1 MHYYDVAPTKIVR
14 TDSQHYTYAS
24 ADILA
29 IGMIVKI
36 PVGKKELIG
45 VIVNIAEKPKFATK
59 EIIKTVESTPIP
71 QPLIDTALWMSDYY
85 ATHLALIL
93 STVLPAGVDKKRQL
107 NKATPLPLAS
117 VRKHVQR
124 TPNASQQKAID
135 GILSSSSSTQIL
147 HGITGSG
154 KTLVYIECAKKLFND
169 GKSTVVLV
177 PEISLTS
184 QVVDEF
190 TQIFGDAVL
199 LTHSR
204 QTERERHATWQ
215 QALTATTPKIIIG
228 PRSALFMP
236 LKKLGLI
243 IVDES
248 HEPSYKQEQSPRYS
262 ALRVA
267 TVLAGNHKTTALFGS
282 ATPLISDYYVA
293 KNRKAPIYHLDEIAV
308 AGGIK
313 PDIQLVDMTKK
324 LNFNRHRF
332 ISDKLL
338 LAMEKTL
345 EQNKQVLIFHN
356 RRGTTAVTMCKT
368 CGWMATD
375 PDTDIPLTLH
385 ADKHRL
391 LSHTSS
397 FSMAVPTN
405 CPVCGDVDIIH
416 KGIGTKLLESE
427 LIKLFPNKN
436 IVRFDGDSAAD
447 EGVADQYQAL
457 YEGAIDIII
466 GTQVI
471 AKGLD
476 LPHLLTV
483 GVIQA
488 DTGLALPDF
497 SSDERTF
504 QLLAQVVGRVGR
516 TSQQTNVVVQSYH
529 PSHIAITAGLRQ
541 DYQAFYNDV
550 LTRREV
556 HNFPPFS
563 YLLKLV
569 CVYKTE
575 AAAIKN
581 SKLILKSLRNNAPNH
596 VILTGPSPSFYEKQH
611 GNYRWQIIAKSPLRN
626 ELIEVIKQLP
636 KQHWQ
641 YELDPV
647 NLL

>member
-1 MHYYDVAPTKIVR
+1 
-14 TDSQHYTYAS
+14 
-24 ADILA
+24 
-29 IGMIVKI
+29 MIVKI

-45 VIVNIAEKPKFATK
+45 VVLKPAAKPKFETK
-59 EIIKTVESTPIP
+59 EIISVVESIPIP
-71 QPLIDTALWMSDYY
+71 QPLINTALWMSDYY

-93 STVLPAGVDKKRQL
+93 STMLPTGVDKKRQ
-107 NKATPLPLAS
+107 ATKSPTAPLKPI
-117 VRKHVQR
+117 RKHTER
-124 TPNASQQKAID
+124 IPNQSQQNAIE
-135 GILSSSSSTQIL
+135 GILSSTSSTQIL

-154 KTLVYIECAKKLFND
+154 KTLVYIECAKKLFNM

-184 QVVDEF
+184 QIVDEF
-190 TQIFGDAVL
+190 TQVFGSDVL

-204 QTERERHATWQ
+204 QTERERHTVWRQ
-215 QALTATTPKIIIG
+215 VLTTKTPKIIIG

-236 LKKLGLI
+236 ASQLGLI
-243 IVDES
+243 IIDES

-267 TVLAGNHKTTALFGS
+267 TILASHHKTTALFGS
-282 ATPLISDYYVA
+282 ATPLVSDYYIA
-293 KNRKAPIYHLDEIAV
+293 KQRKAPIYRLNERAV
-308 AGGIK
+308 TDSVK
-313 PDIQLVDMTKK
+313 STTLLVDMTKK

-332 ISDKLL
+332 LSDILL
-338 LAMEKTL
+338 SSIEKTL

-356 RRGTTAVTMCKT
+356 RRGTTAITMCKN

-385 ADKHRL
+385 ADKHKL
-391 LSHTSS
+391 LSHTSDFTMS
-397 FSMAVPTN
+397 VPTN
-405 CPVCGDVDIIH
+405 CPVCGEVDIIH

-427 LIKLFPNKN
+427 LMKLFPSKK
-436 IVRFDGDSAAD
+436 IVRYDGDSDRDAEITD
-447 EGVADQYQAL
+447 HYQEL
-457 YEGAIDIII
+457 YDGTIDIII
-466 GTQVI
+466 GTQVV

-476 LPHLLTV
+476 LPNLLTV

-516 TSQQTNVVVQSYH
+516 TSERTDVVVQSYH
-529 PSHIAITAGLRQ
+529 PSHIAITAGLKQ
-541 DYQAFYNDV
+541 DYASFYNDV
-550 LTRREV
+550 LTRRKA

-575 AAAIKN
+575 SAAIKN
-581 SKLILKSLRNNAPNH
+581 SKLVLKLLRDNTPRH
-596 VILTGPSPSFYEKQH
+596 VIISGPSPSFYEKQH
-611 GNYRWQIIAKSPLRN
+611 GNYHWQIIVKSSSRSDLL
-626 ELIEVIKQLP
+626 EIIKLLP

>member
-14 TDSQHYTYAS
+14 TDSQFFTYAS
-24 ADILA
+24 NDSLSN
-29 IGMIVKI
+29 GTIVKI
-36 PVGKKELIG
+36 PVGKKELLG
-45 VIVNIAEKPKFATK
+45 VVIKASTKPKFDTK
-59 EIIKTVESTPIP
+59 AITSVVESLPLP
-71 QPLIDTALWMSDYY
+71 QPLLNTALWMSNYY

-93 STVLPAGVDKKRQL
+93 STILPTGVDKKRHAD
-107 NKATPLPLAS
+107 KSTPEPLVS
-117 VRKHVQR
+117 IRKNLQR
-124 TPNASQQKAID
+124 IPNRSQQTAID
-135 GILSSSSSTQIL
+135 GILSSNYGTQIL

-154 KTLVYIECAKKLFND
+154 KTLVYIECAKKLFNL

-184 QVVDEF
+184 QIVDEF
-190 TQIFGDAVL
+190 TQIFGDNVI

-204 QTERERHATWQ
+204 QTERERHAVWSQ
-215 QALTATTPKIIIG
+215 VLASKTPKIIIG

-236 LKKLGLI
+236 IQQLGLI

-267 TVLAGNHKTTALFGS
+267 TVLAAQHGSTTLFGS
-282 ATPLISDYYVA
+282 ATPLVSDYYIA
-293 KNRKAPIYHLDEIAV
+293 KQRNAPIYRLDEHAV
-308 AGGIK
+308 VGSLK
-313 PDIQLVDMTKK
+313 STTLLVDMTKK
-324 LNFNRHRF
+324 LNFSRHRF
-332 ISDKLL
+332 LSDKLL
-338 LAMEKTL
+338 TAIEQTL

-356 RRGTTAVTMCKT
+356 RRGTTAVTMCKN

-385 ADKHRL
+385 ADKHLL
-391 LSHTSS
+391 LSHTSA
-397 FSMAVPTN
+397 FSMQVPTH
-405 CPVCGDVDIIH
+405 CPVCGEVDIIH

-427 LIKLFPNKN
+427 LSKLFPNKK
-436 IVRFDGDSAAD
+436 IVRYDGDSSNDAGIAD
-447 EGVADQYQAL
+447 HYQEL
-457 YEGAIDIII
+457 YDGSIDIII
-466 GTQVI
+466 GTQVV

-476 LPHLLTV
+476 LPNLLTV

-516 TSQQTNVVVQSYH
+516 TNKPTTVVVQSYH
-529 PSHIAITAGLRQ
+529 PSHIAITAGLSQ
-541 DYQAFYNDV
+541 DYSTFYNDV
-550 LTRREV
+550 LKRREA
-556 HNFPPFS
+556 HGFPPFT

-581 SKLILKSLRNNAPNH
+581 AKLILTLLRNNAPDY
-596 VILTGPSPSFYEKQH
+596 VTFSGPSPSFYEKQH
-611 GNYRWQIIAKSPLRN
+611 GNYHWQIVAKSPSRSQL
-626 ELIEVIKQLP
+626 LAVIKLLP

>member
-1 MHYYDVAPTKIVR
+1 
-14 TDSQHYTYAS
+14 
-24 ADILA
+24 
-29 IGMIVKI
+29 MIVKI

-45 VIVNIAEKPKFATK
+45 VILKPAAKPKFETK
-59 EIIKTVESTPIP
+59 EIISVVESIPIP
-71 QPLIDTALWMSDYY
+71 QPLINTALWMSDYY

-93 STVLPAGVDKKRQL
+93 STMLPTGVDKKRQTT
-107 NKATPLPLAS
+107 KSPTAPLKPI
-117 VRKHVQR
+117 RKHTER
-124 TPNASQQKAID
+124 IPNQSQQNAIE
-135 GILSSSSSTQIL
+135 GILSSTSGTQIL

-154 KTLVYIECAKKLFND
+154 KTLVYIECAKKLFNM

-184 QVVDEF
+184 QIVDEF
-190 TQIFGDAVL
+190 TQVFGSDVL

-204 QTERERHATWQ
+204 QTERERHTVWRQ
-215 QALTATTPKIIIG
+215 VLTTKTPKIIIG

-236 LKKLGLI
+236 ASQLGLI
-243 IVDES
+243 IIDES

-267 TVLAGNHKTTALFGS
+267 TILASHHKTTALFGS
-282 ATPLISDYYVA
+282 ATPLVNDYYVA
-293 KNRKAPIYHLDEIAV
+293 KQRKAPIYQLNERAV
-308 AGGIK
+308 TDSVK
-313 PDIQLVDMTKK
+313 STTLLVDMTKK

-332 ISDKLL
+332 LSDILL
-338 LAMEKTL
+338 SSIEKTL

-356 RRGTTAVTMCKT
+356 RRGTTAITMCKN

-385 ADKHRL
+385 ADKYKL
-391 LSHTSS
+391 LSHTSDFTMS
-397 FSMAVPTN
+397 VPTN
-405 CPVCGDVDIIH
+405 CPVCGEVDIIH

-427 LIKLFPNKN
+427 LMKLFPSKK
-436 IVRFDGDSAAD
+436 IVRYDGDSDSDAGITD
-447 EGVADQYQAL
+447 HYQEL
-457 YEGAIDIII
+457 YDGTIDIII
-466 GTQVI
+466 GTQVV

-476 LPHLLTV
+476 LPNLLTV

-516 TSQQTNVVVQSYH
+516 TSERTDVVVQSYH
-529 PSHIAITAGLRQ
+529 PSHIAITAGLKQ
-541 DYQAFYNDV
+541 DYASFYNDV
-550 LTRREV
+550 LTRRKA

-575 AAAIKN
+575 SAAIKN
-581 SKLILKSLRNNAPNH
+581 SKLVLKLLRDNTPRH
-596 VILTGPSPSFYEKQH
+596 VIISGPSPSFYEKQH
-611 GNYRWQIIAKSPLRN
+611 GNYHWQIIVKSSSRSDLL
-626 ELIEVIKQLP
+626 EIIKLLP

>member
-1 MHYYDVAPTKIVR
+1 MHYYDIAPTKIVR
-14 TDSQHYTYAS
+14 TDSQFFTYAS
-24 ADILA
+24 SESLHS
-29 IGMIVKI
+29 GMIVKI

-45 VIVNIAEKPKFATK
+45 VVLKPAMKPKFETK
-59 EIIKTVESTPIP
+59 EIISIVESIPIP

-93 STVLPAGVDKKRQL
+93 STILPTGVDKKRQAA
-107 NKATPLPLAS
+107 KSSTVPLMAI
-117 VRKHVQR
+117 RKHTER
-124 TPNASQQKAID
+124 TPNQSQQSAIE
-135 GILSSSSSTQIL
+135 GILSSTSGTQIL

-154 KTLVYIECAKKLFND
+154 KTLVYIECAKKLFNM

-184 QVVDEF
+184 QIVDEF
-190 TQIFGDAVL
+190 TQVFGDNVL

-204 QTERERHATWQ
+204 QTERERHAVWRQ
-215 QALTATTPKIIIG
+215 VLIAKTPKIIIG

-236 LKKLGLI
+236 VSQLGLI
-243 IVDES
+243 IIDES

-267 TVLAGNHKTTALFGS
+267 TILASHHKTTALFGS
-282 ATPLISDYYVA
+282 ATPLVSDYYVA
-293 KNRKAPIYHLDEIAV
+293 KQRKAPIYRLDERAV
-308 AGGIK
+308 TDSVK
-313 PDIQLVDMTKK
+313 STTLLVDMTKK

-332 ISDKLL
+332 LSDILL
-338 LAMEKTL
+338 SSIEKTL

-356 RRGTTAVTMCKT
+356 RRGTTAITMCKN

-385 ADKHRL
+385 ADKHKL
-391 LSHTSS
+391 LSHTSD
-397 FSMAVPTN
+397 FTMPVPTN
-405 CPVCGDVDIIH
+405 CPVCGEVDIIH

-427 LIKLFPNKN
+427 LIKLFPDKK
-436 IVRFDGDSAAD
+436 IVRYDGDSDSDAGIAD
-447 EGVADQYQAL
+447 HYQEL
-457 YEGAIDIII
+457 YDGTIDIII
-466 GTQVI
+466 GTQVV

-476 LPHLLTV
+476 LPNLLTV

-516 TSQQTNVVVQSYH
+516 TSEQTNVVVQSYH
-529 PSHIAITAGLRQ
+529 PSHIAITAGLKQ
-541 DYQAFYNDV
+541 DYEAFYNDILV
-550 LTRREV
+550 RRKA

-563 YLLKLV
+563 YLLKLI

-575 AAAIKN
+575 SAAIKN
-581 SKLILKSLRNNAPNH
+581 SKLVLKLLRDNTPKH
-596 VILTGPSPSFYEKQH
+596 VTISGPSPSFYEKQH
-611 GNYRWQIIAKSPLRN
+611 GNYHWQIIVKSSSRSDL
-626 ELIEVIKQLP
+626 LEVIKLLP

>member
-1 MHYYDVAPTKIVR
+1 MHYYDIAPTKIVR
-14 TDSQHYTYAS
+14 TDSQFFTYAS
-24 ADILA
+24 SESLHS
-29 IGMIVKI
+29 GMIVKI

-45 VIVNIAEKPKFATK
+45 VVLKPAMKPKFETK
-59 EIIKTVESTPIP
+59 EIISIVESIPIP

-93 STVLPAGVDKKRQL
+93 STILPTGVDKKRQAA
-107 NKATPLPLAS
+107 KSSTVPLMAI
-117 VRKHVQR
+117 RKHTER
-124 TPNASQQKAID
+124 TPNQSQQSAIE
-135 GILSSSSSTQIL
+135 GILSSTSGTQIL

-154 KTLVYIECAKKLFND
+154 KTLVYIECAKKLFNM

-184 QVVDEF
+184 QIVDEF
-190 TQIFGDAVL
+190 TQVFGDNVL
-199 LTHSR
+199 PTHSR
-204 QTERERHATWQ
+204 QTERERHAVWRQ
-215 QALTATTPKIIIG
+215 VLIAKTPKIIIG

-236 LKKLGLI
+236 VSQLGLI
-243 IVDES
+243 IIDES

-267 TVLAGNHKTTALFGS
+267 TILASHHKTTALFGS
-282 ATPLISDYYVA
+282 ATPLVSDYYVA
-293 KNRKAPIYHLDEIAV
+293 KQRKAPIYRLDERAV
-308 AGGIK
+308 TDSVK
-313 PDIQLVDMTKK
+313 STTLLVDMTKK

-332 ISDKLL
+332 LSDILL
-338 LAMEKTL
+338 SSIEKTL

-356 RRGTTAVTMCKT
+356 RRGTTAITMCKN

-385 ADKHRL
+385 ADKHKL
-391 LSHTSS
+391 LSHTSD
-397 FSMAVPTN
+397 FTMPVPTN
-405 CPVCGDVDIIH
+405 CPVCGEVDIIH

-427 LIKLFPNKN
+427 LIKLFPDKK
-436 IVRFDGDSAAD
+436 IVRYDGDSDSDAGIAD
-447 EGVADQYQAL
+447 HYQEL
-457 YEGAIDIII
+457 YDGTIDIII
-466 GTQVI
+466 GTQVV

-476 LPHLLTV
+476 LPNLLTV

-516 TSQQTNVVVQSYH
+516 TSEQTNVVVQSYH
-529 PSHIAITAGLRQ
+529 PSHIAITAGLKQ
-541 DYQAFYNDV
+541 DYEAFYNDILV
-550 LTRREV
+550 RRKA

-563 YLLKLV
+563 YLLKLI

-575 AAAIKN
+575 SAAIKN
-581 SKLILKSLRNNAPNH
+581 SKLVLKLLRDNTPKH
-596 VILTGPSPSFYEKQH
+596 VTISGPSPSFYEKQH
-611 GNYRWQIIAKSPLRN
+611 GNYHWQIIVKSSSRSDL
-626 ELIEVIKQLP
+626 LEVIKLLP